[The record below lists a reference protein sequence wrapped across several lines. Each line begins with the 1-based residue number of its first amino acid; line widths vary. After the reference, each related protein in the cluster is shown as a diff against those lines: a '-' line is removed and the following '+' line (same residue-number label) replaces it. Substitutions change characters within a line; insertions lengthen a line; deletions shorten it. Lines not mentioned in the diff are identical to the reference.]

1 MQKERKEFLEA
12 WADTKETCGQIEAL
26 LHIIKNYC
34 EVNDDVDRRF
44 FYVRECF
51 AIRNVSETFEWRIR
65 QRSHRLAH
73 VSVTSR
79 WRRTAFK
86 YRSSSGYYFVQ
97 KLRIK

>member
-44 FYVRECF
+44 FYIEVLLDIILYKNYELNEQ
-51 AIRNVSETFEWRIR
+51 INKIETF
-65 QRSHRLAH
+65 QQCL
-73 VSVTSR
+73 
-79 WRRTAFK
+79 
-86 YRSSSGYYFVQ
+86 
-97 KLRIK
+97 

>member
-44 FYVRECF
+44 FYIEVILDIILYKNYELNEQ
-51 AIRNVSETFEWRIR
+51 INKIETF
-65 QRSHRLAH
+65 QQCL
-73 VSVTSR
+73 
-79 WRRTAFK
+79 
-86 YRSSSGYYFVQ
+86 
-97 KLRIK
+97 